1 MNYTWAAGNE
11 DEQCGHGRHMADCT
25 EFLDHRI
32 IPPSICVYWSRSRK
46 KRKSTDLSYEIQDSW
61 R

>member
-32 IPPSICVYWSRSRK
+32 IPPSLCVYWSRSRK
-46 KRKSTDLSYEIQDSW
+46 KGKART
-61 R
+61 